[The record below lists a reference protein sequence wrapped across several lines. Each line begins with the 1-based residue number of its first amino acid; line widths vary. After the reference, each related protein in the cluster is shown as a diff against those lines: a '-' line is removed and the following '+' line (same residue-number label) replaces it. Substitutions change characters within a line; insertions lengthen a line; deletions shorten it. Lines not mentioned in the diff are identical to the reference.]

1 MPSVKLQISP
11 AESSQYLVVVSGE
24 GFYGAPTNAKV
35 GVRIKG
41 DDEWFDDTLFSMRL
55 GFPGQVLR
63 DGGFVMSETVPG
75 SRLNE
80 DWGEDE
86 VYALVKVDGFGEM
99 RTNTVR
105 GRF

>member
-75 SRLNE
+75 SRLTC
-80 DWGEDE
+80 GSPPP
-86 VYALVKVDGFGEM
+86 VAAAVPSGGCIRL
-99 RTNTVR
+99 R
-105 GRF
+105 GG